1 MVIGLFPGTG
11 AFEHPSGAPPA
22 SGSIPFGVAK
32 ATEAVAFAMDFSRA
46 RYDSQS
52 RH

>member
-1 MVIGLFPGTG
+1 MPLARSGI
-11 AFEHPSGAPPA
+11 PS
-22 SGSIPFGVAK
+22 GVAK

-46 RYDSQS
+46 PDDSQS